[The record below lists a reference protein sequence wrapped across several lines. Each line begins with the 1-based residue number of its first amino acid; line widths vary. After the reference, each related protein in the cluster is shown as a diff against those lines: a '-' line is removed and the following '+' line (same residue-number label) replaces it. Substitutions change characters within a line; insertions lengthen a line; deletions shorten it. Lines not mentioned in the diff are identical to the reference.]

1 MDKLFCSVIKEFEN
15 EMFSEEISYI
25 DDFFKFSSRKFR
37 FMDMNSANEHCINKF
52 LFMWVPKKVINSES
66 GVVEKYVT
74 SVNLFS
80 KYIKEKYNVNIGEK
94 NDDDVTEIKRICG
107 INNDFKKFLFNPVI
121 SYSPMIIDF
130 DIYKKR
136 KDKIDK
142 PCFFNMTE
150 KGYFT
155 IEEFFS
161 EDYILMKKMYTGR
174 FIKVS
179 VDRNILSKIK
189 KNDIL
194 YANLRQNPFFSW
206 EFVEVYKYYPANVM
220 KYIKKESLI

>member
-107 INNDFKKFLFNPVI
+107 INNDFKKFLF
-121 SYSPMIIDF
+121 
-130 DIYKKR
+130 
-136 KDKIDK
+136 KI
-142 PCFFNMTE
+142 
-150 KGYFT
+150 
-155 IEEFFS
+155 
-161 EDYILMKKMYTGR
+161 GR
-174 FIKVS
+174 AHV
-179 VDRNILSKIK
+179 
-189 KNDIL
+189 
-194 YANLRQNPFFSW
+194 
-206 EFVEVYKYYPANVM
+206 
-220 KYIKKESLI
+220 